1 MTNFFLWTQ
10 LQRKFQFQFHVN
22 SKNMYINIIG
32 RKFKF
37 NHLKNFSWNLCP
49 TVWISVS
56 IIFGF
61 WQIWIDWP
69 ILSWIYFNDF
79 LIWALIS
86 EIYGSKKCHFIVIY
100 GAFIEQNLWKWNLE
114 GLQSQ
119 AIVGF
124 HKGVKHYT
132 KQCSLIM
139 CLLLPQRYLIMFA
152 NFRLFRK
159 YYYYILKEYTE
170 GV

>member
-1 MTNFFLWTQ
+1 MRTQNSFKPYADMDPTWIKSKGLSFSLWQPTHFPQ
-10 LQRKFQFQFHVN
+10 KL
-22 SKNMYINIIG
+22 S
-32 RKFKF
+32 
-37 NHLKNFSWNLCP
+37 LKH

-61 WQIWIDWP
+61 WQIWVDWP

-152 NFRLFRK
+152 NFRLFSK
-159 YYYYILKEYTE
+159 YY
-170 GV
+170 

>member
-1 MTNFFLWTQ
+1 MGPLGPPPTGSSGQPGTFPRGAKKQQCKFF
-10 LQRKFQFQFHVN
+10 
-22 SKNMYINIIG
+22 
-32 RKFKF
+32 
-37 NHLKNFSWNLCP
+37 

-61 WQIWIDWP
+61 WQIWVDWP

-86 EIYGSKKCHFIVIY
+86 EIYGFKKCHFIVIY

-152 NFRLFRK
+152 NFRLFSK
-159 YYYYILKEYTE
+159 YY
-170 GV
+170 